1 VPDLKISE
9 LDALAGSDLQAADDL
24 AIVDYSAS
32 ETKKLTAKDLVQ
44 SGLGL
49 VDDGT
54 IVGSKLEDGA
64 VGTTQLADGSVTT
77 AKLDADAV
85 TAAKL
90 ADNAVNTA
98 AIVDGAVTD
107 AKLTTGIDGA
117 KLTDGT
123 VAGSALADDTIS
135 TDKYAPGSVDTAA
148 LADDA
153 VTGAKLGAV
162 TNRGLDQSG
171 DLIGIT
177 NDTGAASTTVSGI
190 TYNQQGLITST
201 AALVGTDL
209 PAATDSA
216 RGAVQPGT
224 GLQMNGATLD
234 HSNDITAGDIGGL
247 QYDSEGHITTLPAN
261 SVFEMDAIPIAGT
274 SANAR
279 GAVYVPTDA
288 EIGISVDSTT
298 GELVHETSAV
308 TAGTYPRVTVDG
320 NGHVTAGFTQ
330 IAQSELPT
338 DIPASQIDGTLPT
351 GSATGEAGFDSEI
364 YTTSIADQ
372 SISRRHFNDIS
383 IAYIQET
390 IPTNTAVAGSDATAF
405 RGCLWFRESTGQLYM
420 FNGNAWHIVA
430 GGQLT
435 QENLRFC
442 GTINANTG
450 NIVALTDEGVA
461 QQKEDGT
468 SAFTAGT
475 SLPSAEDGLSGC
487 YFLVETAGNSIS
499 VDDVNGESFN
509 AGDICLAISEANGWT
524 RVANFSGGGGGGS
537 GLWNRAGS
545 PPNALLTPD
554 NDQDN
559 VDLSGGDFLR
569 LPVNDNTAAPP
580 DSTAGTVRWNN
591 TNNFIEVFTGT
602 VWLEVTTRGV
612 FQWETI
618 PAADNDDWGQKLLRP
633 AQTDA
638 DLGVRRDRSLVFE
651 AGTPTATGDS
661 GAFTSSMT
669 CGTLTGVR
677 TWTLPDET
685 GTLVTRDSAIPSTDD
700 LSIDCG
706 EYA

>member
-1 VPDLKISE
+1 VADLKISE

-32 ETKKLTAKDLVQ
+32 ETKRLTAKDLVQ
-44 SGLGL
+44 SGVGL

-54 IVGSKLEDGA
+54 IVGSKLQDGA

-77 AKLDADAV
+77 AKLADDAV

-90 ADNAVNTA
+90 ADNAVDTA
-98 AIVDGAVTD
+98 AIVDGNVTD
-107 AKLTTGIDGA
+107 AKLATGIDGA

-135 TDKYAPGSVDTAA
+135 TAKYAPGSVDTAA

-162 TNRGLDQSG
+162 TNRGLDQTG

-177 NDTGAASTTVSGI
+177 NDTGAASTTISGI

-209 PAATDSA
+209 PAASDTT

-224 GLQMNGATLD
+224 GLEMNGATLD

-279 GAVYVPTDA
+279 GAVYVPTDP
-288 EIGISVDSTT
+288 EIGISVVSNT
-298 GELVHETSAV
+298 GELLHESSSV

-320 NGHVTAGFTQ
+320 NGHVTAAFTQ

-351 GSATGEAGFDSEI
+351 GNATVEGAINNQI

-372 SISRRHFNDIS
+372 SISRRHFNNVS
-383 IAYIQET
+383 TAFIQEELPPGT
-390 IPTNTAVAGSDATAF
+390 LTTGTDATPF

-420 FNGNAWHIVA
+420 YNGQAWHIVA
-430 GGQLT
+430 GGQLV

-442 GTINANTG
+442 GTINAATG
-450 NIVALTDEGVA
+450 NIESLTDEGVSQLNDA
-461 QQKEDGT
+461 GAR
-468 SAFTAGT
+468 AFTEG
-475 SLPSAEDGLSGC
+475 SGLPSGEDSFSGC
-487 YFLVETAGNSIS
+487 YFLVSTAGNNINVTNVSG
-499 VDDVNGESFN
+499 NSFGV
-509 AGDICLAISEANGWT
+509 GDICICISEDNGW
-524 RVANFSGGGGGGS
+524 RQVAQFAGSGGQLWQRSGS
-537 GLWNRAGS
+537 SPDALLRPDTANDNLNLNASSFMRLPSSNGTGAPAGAIAGS
-545 PPNALLTPD
+545 
-554 NDQDN
+554 
-559 VDLSGGDFLR
+559 F
-569 LPVNDNTAAPP
+569 
-580 DSTAGTVRWNN
+580 RWNSTLSYLQVYN
-591 TNNFIEVFTGT
+591 GS
-602 VWLEVTTRGV
+602 VWLEVTTRGA

-651 AGTPTATGDS
+651 AGTPTASGDS
-661 GAFTSSMT
+661 GAFTSNMT

-685 GTLVTRDSAIPSTDD
+685 GTLVTRDTAIASTDD

-706 EYA
+706 EYT

>member
-1 VPDLKISE
+1 MADLKISE
-9 LDALAGSDLQAADDL
+9 LDALGGADLEANDDL

-32 ETKKLTAKDLVQ
+32 ETKRLTAKNLVQ

-49 VDDGT
+49 VDDAT
-54 IVGSKLEDGA
+54 IIGSKLQDEA
-64 VGTTQLADGSVTT
+64 VGTTQIRDGACTEP
-77 AKLDADAV
+77 
-85 TAAKL
+85 KL
-90 ADNAVNTA
+90 ANDSVSTRTIIDSAVQTA
-98 AIVDGAVTD
+98 AIGDSQVTD
-107 AKLTTGIDGA
+107 SKLATGISGSKLTAGS
-117 KLTDGT
+117 
-123 VAGSALADDTIS
+123 VSGSALADDTLS
-135 TDKYAPGSVDTAA
+135 TDKYGPGSVDTAA

-162 TNRGLDQSG
+162 TNRGLDQTG

-177 NDTGAASTTVSGI
+177 NDTGAASTTISGV

-201 AALVGTDL
+201 TALVGTDL

-224 GLQMNGATLD
+224 GLEMDGATLN

-279 GAVYVPTDA
+279 GAVYVPTDT
-288 EIGISVDSTT
+288 EIGISVVSNT
-298 GELVHETSAV
+298 GELLHESSTV

-351 GSATGEAGFDSEI
+351 GNATTEGTI
-364 YTTSIADQ
+364 NNQLYTTSIADQ
-372 SISRRHFNDIS
+372 SISRRHFNNVS
-383 IAYIQET
+383 TAYIQEELPPGT
-390 IPTNTAVAGSDATAF
+390 QTTGSDATAF

-420 FNGNAWHIVA
+420 YNGNAWHIVA
-430 GGQLT
+430 GGQLL

-450 NIVALTDEGVA
+450 NIESLTDEGVA
-461 QQKEDGT
+461 QLNDDGGRAFAEG
-468 SAFTAGT
+468 SA
-475 SLPSAEDGLSGC
+475 LPSGEDSFSGC
-487 YFLVETAGNSIS
+487 YFLVSVAGNNINVTNVS
-499 VDDVNGESFN
+499 GN
-509 AGDICLAISEANGWT
+509 AFGVGDICICISEDNGW
-524 RVANFSGGGGGGS
+524 RQVAQFAGSGGQLWQRSGS
-537 GLWNRAGS
+537 SPDALLRPDTSNDNLNLNGSNFMRLPSSNGTGAPTGAIAGS
-545 PPNALLTPD
+545 
-554 NDQDN
+554 
-559 VDLSGGDFLR
+559 F
-569 LPVNDNTAAPP
+569 
-580 DSTAGTVRWNN
+580 RWNSTLQYLQVYN
-591 TNNFIEVFTGT
+591 GS
-602 VWLEVTTRGV
+602 VWLEVTTRGA

-618 PAADNDDWGQKLLRP
+618 LAADNDDWGQKLLRP

-651 AGTPTATGDS
+651 AGTPTNTGDS
-661 GAFTSSMT
+661 GEFTSSMT
-669 CGTLTGVR
+669 CGTLTAVR

-685 GTLVTRDSAIPSTDD
+685 GTLVTRDSAIPDTDD
-700 LSIDCG
+700 FSIDCG